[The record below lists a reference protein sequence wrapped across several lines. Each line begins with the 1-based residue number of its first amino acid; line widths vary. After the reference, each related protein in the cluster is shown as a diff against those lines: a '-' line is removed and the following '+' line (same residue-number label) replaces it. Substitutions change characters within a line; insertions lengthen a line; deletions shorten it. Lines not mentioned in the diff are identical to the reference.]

1 MADQVLKL
9 KEIEDF
15 FFQITCEMLNIDF
28 EKEENQ
34 DKVRIAWQTEGAPSW
49 SIDEDIVFLRITP
62 VDDSMTRQQNIIIDP
77 VEKDKAYAKK
87 QTGYT
92 RVHKINWTLYGPN
105 SYDNADVI
113 RHLLFDYNY
122 MQKFKE
128 KNIFLITDVPMPTRL
143 PEPYN
148 GQWWE
153 RTDFSATFNEAV
165 IKENKIPYI
174 TGTDIRIIKNR

>member
-15 FFQITCEMLNIDF
+15 FYDITCEMLEIDLS
-28 EKEENQ
+28 KEENQ
-34 DKVRIAWQTEGAPSW
+34 SKVRIAWPTDGAPAW
-49 SIDEDIVFLRITP
+49 SIDEDVAYLRITP
-62 VDDSMTRQQNIIIDP
+62 QDDKMARQQNIIYNP
-77 VEKDKAYAKK
+77 HEQDKAYAKK

-113 RHLLFDYNY
+113 RHLIFDYDY
-122 MQKFKE
+122 MEKFKT
-128 KNIFLITDVPMPTRL
+128 KNLFLITDVPMPVRV
-143 PEPYN
+143 PELYN

-165 IKENKIPYI
+165 IRENKVPYI
-174 TGTDIRIIKNR
+174 KSADIEFKYNR

>member
-15 FFQITCEMLNIDF
+15 FYDVTCQMLGIDLF
-28 EKEENQ
+28 KKENQ
-34 DKVRIAWQTEGAPSW
+34 NKVRIAWTTEGAPGW
-49 SIDEDIVFLRITP
+49 KINEDIVFIRITP
-62 VDDSMTRQQNIIIDP
+62 VDDKLARQQNILFNPD
-77 VEKDKAYAKK
+77 ELDKAYAKK

-105 SYDNADVI
+105 SYDNADII
-113 RHLLFDYNY
+113 RNLIFDYDY
-122 MQKFKE
+122 MKKFKT
-128 KNIFLITDVPMPTRL
+128 KNLFLITDVPMPVRL
-143 PEPYN
+143 PELYN

-165 IKENKIPYI
+165 IRENKVPYI
-174 TGTDIRIIKNR
+174 TSTDIRLIKDR

>member
-15 FFQITCEMLNIDF
+15 LFQTTCEMLGLDLSK
-28 EKEENQ
+28 KESHG
-34 DKVRIAWQTEGAPSW
+34 KVRIAWPTNGAPSW
-49 SIDEDIVFLRITP
+49 QINEDVTFLRITP
-62 VDDSMTRQQNIIIDP
+62 QDDKLAREQNIIYT
-77 VEKDKAYAKK
+77 ENEQNKALLNK

-105 SYDNADVI
+105 SYDNADLI
-113 RHLLFDYNY
+113 RHLIFDFEY
-122 MQKFKE
+122 MKKFKK
-128 KNIFLITDVPMPTRL
+128 KNLFLITDVPMPVRL
-143 PEPYN
+143 PELYN

-165 IKENKIPYI
+165 IRESAEPFI
-174 TGTDIRIIKNR
+174 TSAEIIMVKNR

>member
-9 KEIEDF
+9 QELEDF
-15 FFQITCEMLNIDF
+15 IYDITCKMLDIDLN
-28 EKEENQ
+28 KEENQ
-34 DKVRIAWQTEGAPSW
+34 DRVRIAWPTDGSPAW
-49 SIDEDIVFLRITP
+49 SIDEDVVYLRITP
-62 VDDSMTRQQNIIIDP
+62 IDDSMARQQNIAYNPD
-77 VEKDKAYAKK
+77 KDNKAYAKK

-105 SYDNADVI
+105 SYDNADII
-113 RHLLFDYNY
+113 RHLIFDYDY
-122 MQKFKE
+122 MKKFKE

-143 PEPYN
+143 PELYN

-165 IKENKIPYI
+165 IRENKVPYI
-174 TGTDIRIIKNR
+174 TGTDIRTIHNR

>member
-15 FFQITCEMLNIDF
+15 FFEITCEMLNIDF

-49 SIDEDIVFLRITP
+49 SIEEDIVFLRITP

-77 VEKDKAYAKK
+77 VEEDKAYAKK

-122 MQKFKE
+122 MQKFKD
-128 KNIFLITDVPMPTRL
+128 KNLFLITDVPMPVRL
-143 PEPYN
+143 PEYYN

-153 RTDFSATFNEAV
+153 RTDFSSTFNEAV